1 MDVLEGRGL
10 CQGPVSVEPLPG
22 GITNQ
27 NYRVE
32 MEGGFLV
39 ARVCRELPLLGIDR
53 RNEAICQGV
62 AARLGLAPEL
72 VHQEQ
77 GLLVSRYVPGRTLTA
92 VELEDSRL
100 IGQVGAA
107 LRRLHDGWDAV
118 TGQVLYFCPFQTIRT
133 YAQSAADLGAKL
145 PREID
150 DLVEDSRRLA
160 HRIGPFRPVLCHND
174 LLPANLIDRG
184 GRLWLIDWEYA
195 GMGNPLF
202 DLASVSANAGFTH
215 EQDLALL
222 EAYRGE
228 VHAGDLHELRVLK
241 AASSLREALWA
252 VIQTVTSELSFDYHA
267 YAARNF
273 EAYRQARRELSS

>member
-1 MDVLEGRGL
+1 MSHKRDLLDVLEGRGL

-32 MEGGFLV
+32 IEGGFLV

-62 AARLGLAPEL
+62 AAGLGLAPEL

-133 YAQSAADLGAKL
+133 YAQSAVDLGAKL
-145 PREID
+145 PRKSMIS
-150 DLVEDSRRLA
+150 SRTRA
-160 HRIGPFRPVLCHND
+160 VWPTRSGRSGWCSVTTTCYRP
-174 LLPANLIDRG
+174 
-184 GRLWLIDWEYA
+184 
-195 GMGNPLF
+195 
-202 DLASVSANAGFTH
+202 T
-215 EQDLALL
+215 
-222 EAYRGE
+222 
-228 VHAGDLHELRVLK
+228 
-241 AASSLREALWA
+241 
-252 VIQTVTSELSFDYHA
+252 
-267 YAARNF
+267 
-273 EAYRQARRELSS
+273 